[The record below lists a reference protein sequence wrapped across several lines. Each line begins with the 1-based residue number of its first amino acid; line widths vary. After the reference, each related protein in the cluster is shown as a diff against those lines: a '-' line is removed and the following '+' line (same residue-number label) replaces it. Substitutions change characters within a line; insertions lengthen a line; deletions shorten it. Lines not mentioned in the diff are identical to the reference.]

1 MGNINIDINP
11 QGLDQSM
18 GDYSTLGI
26 KAVNALRIRSTN
38 VRPRIKP
45 VDLFTYD
52 EDGFANGRVP
62 WEEAKRLAT
71 QWNCTL
77 AEVIE
82 TLSNEKT

>member
-18 GDYSTLGI
+18 GDYSS
-26 KAVNALRIRSTN
+26 LRNYDPNFDGSKRM
-38 VRPRIKP
+38 RIKP

-52 EDGFANGRVP
+52 GKRVP

-82 TLSNEKT
+82 TLSN

>member
-1 MGNINIDINP
+1 MGNISIDINP

-18 GDYSTLGI
+18 GDYSTLS
-26 KAVNALRIRSTN
+26 STKSTWPN
-38 VRPRIKP
+38 PRVKP

-71 QWNCTL
+71 QWN
-77 AEVIE
+77 
-82 TLSNEKT
+82 